1 MGQHAG
7 EERILLSLHRRGCH
21 CELQRQDKMKK
32 TFDAGIVLARCLMA
46 TALMALCALAPHH
59 LRLLLV

>member
-1 MGQHAG
+1 
-7 EERILLSLHRRGCH
+7 
-21 CELQRQDKMKK
+21 MKK